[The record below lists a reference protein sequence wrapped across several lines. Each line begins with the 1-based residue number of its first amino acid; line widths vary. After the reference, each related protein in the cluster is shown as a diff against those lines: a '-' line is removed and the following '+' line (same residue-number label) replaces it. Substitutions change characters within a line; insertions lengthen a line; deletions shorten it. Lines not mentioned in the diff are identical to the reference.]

1 MDQSTIAWIAFGVYL
16 AVTAGLAIIGYLK
29 TDSLESFAVG
39 KRDMGPWLVGITM
52 GAAMSSTAT
61 FVINPGFVYAH
72 GLSAFVHLGLAVGIG
87 IAVALGVM
95 SPTFRRVGVDGH
107 ALTLPHWIGARYQS
121 TALRVIFGLISLMS
135 IAFLVLIAG
144 SVQILLQKTL
154 GLSPDNALL
163 LTIGFVFSYILI
175 GGTYAHTY
183 TNSLQGV
190 MMVFVT
196 VAILIKTVGALTT
209 DGFWAMLEARDANL
223 LATVNP
229 ESVLYGDFFSVYVA
243 GFVIGFAVVCQ
254 PHLLMKA
261 LYLEKDEDVGK
272 YVMVSV
278 GITALFFTLLL
289 GGLAAHAVLDPAA
302 AEVARQDAVMVAW
315 LKTQF
320 GDVTFVL
327 ISVALVA
334 AGMSTLDGILVAMST
349 VVSNDVYLPI
359 AGRTFLSDRTADQ
372 QQVAGYRFGQVVL
385 VLMGVVTYLFLVKE
399 PAAVLVALG
408 DLGVVGIIGGLLLPV
423 IAAVAAPR
431 NDRRPLVITVAVA
444 IGVVMLACAA
454 ILSMEQRPPR
464 LLGIFGQTGVYGI
477 IAAAVGPILIGV
489 MLPRRSDLRPLAL
502 TISVVGF
509 LFYVLLNS
517 IRFVVTSPTYAE
529 SGLAQSWA
537 GFAEGNPVL
546 AGTIAHANP
555 AVPATLSILLSAFIA
570 AAWLTLRKGSPA
582 DAPAVDLA
590 K

>member
-16 AVTAGLAIIGYLK
+16 VVTAGLAIIGYLK

-72 GLSAFVHLGLAVGIG
+72 GLSAFVHLGVAVGLG
-87 IAVALGVM
+87 IAVALAVL

-107 ALTLPHWIGARYQS
+107 ALTLPHWIGTRYQS
-121 TALRVIFGLISLMS
+121 TALRVIFGVISLMS

-154 GLSPDNALL
+154 GLSADNALL

-196 VAILIKTVGALTT
+196 VAILTKTVGALST
-209 DGFWAMLEARDANL
+209 DGFWALLEARDANL

-229 ESVLYGDFFSVYVA
+229 DSVLYGDIFSVYVA

-278 GITALFFTLLL
+278 GITFIFFTLLL

-302 AEVARQDAVMVAW
+302 SEVARQDAVMVAW

-320 GDVTFVL
+320 GEVSFVL

-359 AGRTFLSDRTADQ
+359 ASRTFLSQHSAEQ
-372 QQVAGYRFGQVVL
+372 QQLAGYRFGQVVL
-385 VLMGVVTYLFLVKE
+385 ILMGVVTYLFLVKE
-399 PAAVLVALG
+399 PDPVL
-408 DLGVVGIIGGLLLPV
+408 GLLGELGW
-423 IAAVAAPR
+423 
-431 NDRRPLVITVAVA
+431 
-444 IGVVMLACAA
+444 IGVVIGLALPVAA
-454 ILSMEQRPPR
+454 AFTAPKSAMRPRIITGAVVLGTLLVACGTILGLEARPPK

-489 MLPRRSDLRPLAL
+489 LMPRRRDLRPLAL

-517 IRFVVTSPTYAE
+517 IRFMVSNPAYADT
-529 SGLAQSWA
+529 GLAQSWV
-537 GFAEGNPVL
+537 GFAESSPAL
-546 AGTIAHANP
+546 AGTLAHANP
-555 AVPATLSILLSAFIA
+555 AVPATLSIMLSALIA
-570 AAWLTLRKGSPA
+570 VIWLAAHANPEKN
-582 DAPAVDLA
+582 
-590 K
+590 

>member
-16 AVTAGLAIIGYLK
+16 VVTAGLAIIGYLK

-72 GLSAFVHLGLAVGIG
+72 GLSAFVHLGVAVGLG
-87 IAVALGVM
+87 IAVALTVL

-107 ALTLPHWIGARYQS
+107 ALTLPHWIGTRYQS

-154 GLSPDNALL
+154 GLSADNALL

-196 VAILIKTVGALTT
+196 LAILVKTVGALTT
-209 DGFWAMLEARDANL
+209 DGFWALLEARDANL

-229 ESVLYGDFFSVYVA
+229 DSVLYGDFFSVYVA

-278 GITALFFTLLL
+278 GITFVFFTLLL
-289 GGLAAHAVLDPAA
+289 GGLAAHAVLDPS
-302 AEVARQDAVMVAW
+302 VGGRQDAIMVAW
-315 LKTQF
+315 LNTQF
-320 GDVTFVL
+320 GDTAFVL

-349 VVSNDVYLPI
+349 VVSNDVYLPV
-359 AGRTFLSDRTADQ
+359 ATRTFLADRSADEQ
-372 QQVAGYRFGQVVL
+372 QLAGYRFGQVVL
-385 VLMGVVTYLFLVKE
+385 ILMGVVTYLFLVEE
-399 PAAVLVALG
+399 PFALLEALG
-408 DLGVVGIIGGLLLPV
+408 GLGWIGAVIGLALPFV
-423 IAAVAAPR
+423 AAVAAPK
-431 NDRRPLVITVAVA
+431 NAMRPRIITAAVVVGVILLSCST
-444 IGVVMLACAA
+444 
-454 ILSMEQRPPR
+454 ILGLEARPPK

-477 IAAAVGPILIGV
+477 IAAAVGPIVIGV
-489 MLPRRSDLRPLAL
+489 MLPRRADLRPLAL

-509 LFYVLLNS
+509 VFYALLNS
-517 IRFVVTSPTYAE
+517 IRFLVTTAE
-529 SGLAQSWA
+529 KGGELATSWG
-537 GFAEGNPVL
+537 GFAESNPIL

-555 AVPATLSILLSAFIA
+555 AVPATLSIILSAFIA
-570 AAWLTLRKGSPA
+570 ALWLTLRKDQGDSA
-582 DAPAVDLA
+582 SVA

>member
-87 IAVALGVM
+87 IAVALAVM

-196 VAILIKTVGALTT
+196 VAILTKTVGALTT
-209 DGFWAMLEARDANL
+209 DGFWALLEARDANL

-359 AGRTFLSDRTADQ
+359 AGRTFLSDRTPDQ
-372 QQVAGYRFGQVVL
+372 QQLAGYRFGQVVL

-399 PAAVLVALG
+399 PAALLVALG
-408 DLGVVGIIGGLLLPV
+408 DLGVVGVIGGLLLPV

-454 ILSMEQRPPR
+454 ILGMEQRPPR

-517 IRFVVTSPTYAE
+517 IRFVVTSPAYAE
-529 SGLAQSWA
+529 SGMAQSWA
-537 GFAEGNPVL
+537 GFAESNPVL

-570 AAWLTLRKGSPA
+570 AVWLTLRKGPA
-582 DAPAVDLA
+582 AGAPAA
-590 K
+590 AHPE

>member
-1 MDQSTIAWIAFGVYL
+1 MEQSTIAWIAFGVYL
-16 AVTAGLAIIGYLK
+16 VVTAGLAVIGWLK

-72 GLSAFVHLGLAVGIG
+72 GISAFVHLGVAVGIG
-87 IAVALGVM
+87 IAVALAVM

-107 ALTLPHWIGARYQS
+107 ALTLPHWIGARYGS

-144 SVQILLQKTL
+144 SVQILLQQTL
-154 GLSPDNALL
+154 QMSPDGALL

-183 TNSLQGV
+183 TNSLQGM
-190 MMVFVT
+190 MMVLVT
-196 VAILIKTVGALTT
+196 LIILVKTAGALTT

-223 LATVNP
+223 LATINP
-229 ESVLYGDFFSVYVA
+229 DSTLYGDFFSVYVA

-261 LYLEKDEDVGK
+261 LYLEKDEDVGR

-278 GITALFFTLLL
+278 GVTAIFFTLLL

-302 AEVARQDAVMVAW
+302 ADAVRQDAVMVAW
-315 LKTQF
+315 LETQF
-320 GDVTFVL
+320 GEVAFVL

-359 AGRTFLSDRTADQ
+359 AGRTILRDLPAEAQARS
-372 QQVAGYRFGQVVL
+372 GYRFGQAVL
-385 VLMGVVTYLFLVKE
+385 VMMGIVTYLFLVRE
-399 PAAVLVALG
+399 PPGFLLALA
-408 DLGVVGIIGGLLLPV
+408 DLGVVAVALGVALPV
-423 IAAVAAPR
+423 IAVFAMPADHRLRPR
-431 NDRRPLVITVAVA
+431 VIVGATVVGLMLVSVVA
-444 IGVVMLACAA
+444 ILG
-454 ILSMEQRPPR
+454 IEQRPPK

-489 MLPRRSDLRPLAL
+489 SLPRRSDLRPLAL

-509 LFYVLLNS
+509 LSYVALNTV
-517 IRFVVTSPTYAE
+517 RFAA
-529 SGLAQSWA
+529 SGADANAGGFGAWWLDFAQS
-537 GFAEGNPVL
+537 NPVL
-546 AGTIAHANP
+546 AGTIAHPNP

-570 AAWLTLRKGSPA
+570 AVWLTIRRPGRG
-582 DAPAVDLA
+582 
-590 K
+590 